1 MPVPDYQSLMRPVLV
16 ELSDGEPR
24 PIAELRERVADQIG
38 LTAEDRRE
46 LVPSGQKP
54 LYQDRIS
61 WAVSY
66 MKQAKLV
73 ERRKRGVYAL
83 TRRGHEVLNTYPERV
98 DNGALRQYEEF
109 EAFLNRSSN
118 NSQDKSKSEE
128 AASDEK
134 TPEESL
140 EGAYGRVRTAI
151 EAELLDQVKSASPE
165 FFERLVVELLVSM
178 GYGGSLKDAGQAIGK
193 SGDEGIDGIIKED
206 RLGLD
211 RILIQAK
218 RWTTNTVGRPDVQSF
233 AGSLE
238 GARARKGIFIT
249 TSTFSA
255 EARAYVDR
263 IEKRIVLIDGDELAS
278 YLYEHGVGV
287 STTAT
292 YAVKRVD
299 SDYFTEE

>member
-1 MPVPDYQSLMRPVLV
+1 MRPVLV
-16 ELSDGEPR
+16 VLSDGEAL
-24 PIAELRERVADQIG
+24 PISEIRERVADEIG
-38 LTAEDRRE
+38 LTPEDRRE
-46 LVPSGQKP
+46 MVPSGQKP
-54 LYQDRIS
+54 LYQDRVS

-66 MKQAKLV
+66 MKQAKLL
-73 ERRKRGVYAL
+73 ERPQRGVYRL
-83 TRRGHEVLNTYPERV
+83 TQRGHDVLSDRPERV
-98 DNGALRQYEEF
+98 DNEVLRQFEEF
-109 EAFLNRSSN
+109 EAFLNRSN
-118 NSQDKSKSEE
+118 E
-128 AASDEK
+128 ASRSAGKGGEDEGSA

-151 EAELLDQVKSASPE
+151 EAELLEQVKNASPE

-218 RWTTNTVGRPDVQSF
+218 RWTSNTVGRPDVQSF

-263 IEKRIVLIDGDELAS
+263 IEKRIVLIDGEKLAS

-287 STTAT
+287 TPTAT